1 MTDNYLIAVL
11 IGLGAPAVSFVA
23 LAALPAGTA
32 TRIGLAAA
40 AAALAAIGLFALPAG
55 QGGARVLALL
65 FTAAVGLAALVQ
77 LVRALLPASRPRWL
91 YPAIVGLVLAG
102 GIRAMTHLVTG

>member
-1 MTDNYLIAVL
+1 MNDNFLIAALV
-11 IGLGAPAVSFVA
+11 GLGAPAVAFVA

-40 AAALAAIGLFALPAG
+40 AAALAAIGLLALPAG
-55 QGGARVLALL
+55 QQGARMLALL
-65 FTAAVGLAALVQ
+65 FTAAIGLAAFVQ
-77 LVRALLPASRPRWL
+77 LIRALLPEQRPRWT

-102 GIRAMTHLVTG
+102 GIRAMTWLLTG